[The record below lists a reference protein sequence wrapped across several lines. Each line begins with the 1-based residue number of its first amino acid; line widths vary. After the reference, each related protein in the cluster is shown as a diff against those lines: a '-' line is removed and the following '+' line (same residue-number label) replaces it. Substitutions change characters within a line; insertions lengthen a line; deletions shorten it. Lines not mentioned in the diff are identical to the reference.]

1 MFNCSFLLILSW
13 HSHICLYNPEDF
25 ISSAHCFLPLV
36 TTLNLSYLTFISWSL
51 LQSIQW
57 LFPRSNPNQVELW
70 KLGYSLIPHVSGSEF
85 GTGLLPSPDQG
96 HTASVKHSVQFS
108 SVAQLCLTLCSHKD
122 CSNPGLPVQH
132 QLQVFTQTHV
142 HWVSD
147 AIEPSHPVVPSS
159 FCLHSFPALM
169 SFQMSQ
175 FFLSGGQSIGVSA
188 SASLLPMNFQD

>member
-96 HTASVKHSVQFS
+96 HTASVKHSVQLLSCVWLFAATRTAVIQAS
-108 SVAQLCLTLCSHKD
+108 LSNTNSRCLLK
-122 CSNPGLPVQH
+122 
-132 QLQVFTQTHV
+132 
-142 HWVSD
+142 
-147 AIEPSHPVVPSS
+147 
-159 FCLHSFPALM
+159 LM
-169 SFQMSQ
+169 SIEWVMPSNHLILLSPPLSAFTLSQ
-175 FFLSGGQSIGVSA
+175 H
-188 SASLLPMNFQD
+188 